1 MNEEKLIE
9 YLNKYFIYHSNG
21 KLSRMD
27 RKNSTGSYDKDGYL
41 IIKIKGKQYKAHRLV
56 YAIHHGK
63 LPVGELDHINRVRD
77 DNRIEN
83 LRLSD
88 RTSNVR
94 NSYVKPNKDTGVRG
108 VHFDSSTKGLKSNYT
123 TRLGGKTYRFKTL
136 QEAID
141 KRKQYY
147 GDDER
152 MFINERID

>member
-1 MNEEKLIE
+1 MSEEKLIE
-9 YLNKYFIYHSNG
+9 YLSKYFTYHSNG

-56 YAIHHGK
+56 YAIHYGK
-63 LPVGELDHINRVRD
+63 LPSGELDHINRVRG

-108 VHFDSSTKGLKSNYT
+108 VHFDSTTKGLKSNYT

-141 KRKQYY
+141 KRIKHY
-147 GDDER
+147 GNDER
-152 MFINERID
+152 MLINERID

>member
-1 MNEEKLIE
+1 MSEENLIE

-56 YAIHHGK
+56 YAIRHGK
-63 LPVGELDHINRVRD
+63 LPVGELDHINRVRV

-147 GDDER
+147 SDDER